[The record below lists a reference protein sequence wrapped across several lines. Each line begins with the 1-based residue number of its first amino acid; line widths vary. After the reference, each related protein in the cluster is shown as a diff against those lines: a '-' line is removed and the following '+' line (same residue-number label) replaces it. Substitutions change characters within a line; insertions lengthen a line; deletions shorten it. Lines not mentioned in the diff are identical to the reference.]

1 VKGSLEDLKSQDQ
14 QVQGDLKEGKIS
26 SRKEDSNISTLGDS
40 ITKGINEQIEMMLD
54 SEGPMVVE

>member
-1 VKGSLEDLKSQDQ
+1 MKGSLEDLKSQDQ
-14 QVQGDLKEGKIS
+14 QVQGDLKEGQIS